1 MTAELLSGPDLGA
14 GFLHQLSLDRA
25 GEHSSV
31 TYHAQDGGADANGPP
46 KGPLDVFGFVHP
58 LSPCMFGGPRC
69 WHRRFLLGFA
79 DISRARQAYN
89 RNRFVLQTMID
100 QAYDHLPAAVPT
112 ALEEVVRRVSGVLA
126 QDRIDWYIGGST
138 AAWLLGARLRPR
150 DIDLGTTRAGVD
162 RIATLLAEYL
172 IEPIAPTDW
181 PGAGI
186 VRGARA
192 FVGTFQ
198 EGARVEWAV
207 PIEPRAPVPMDEWS
221 GRVETVRLL
230 PAAVDQHPVHVTR
243 PEYAL
248 VRAHEK
254 HRPAEAAAIGEVVQ
268 RFGPDGELLD
278 VLLARSSLPERR
290 RQEIRQQVLG
300 PHLG

>member
-1 MTAELLSGPDLGA
+1 MTSELLSGPDLGA
-14 GFLHQLSLDRA
+14 GFLHQLSLDRD
-25 GEHSSV
+25 GDRSSI

-58 LSPCMFGGPRC
+58 PSPCMFGGPRC
-69 WHRRFLLGFA
+69 WHRRFLMGFS

-89 RNRFVLQTMID
+89 RNRFVLQTMVD
-100 QAYDHLPAAVPT
+100 QVYDHVPARVST
-112 ALEEVVRRVSGVLA
+112 ALAEVVHRISGPLA
-126 QDRIDWYIGGST
+126 QDRLDWHVGGST
-138 AAWLLGARLRPR
+138 AAWLLGAKVEPH

-162 RIATLLAEYL
+162 RIASLLSEYL
-172 IEPIAPTDW
+172 IEPIAATDW
-181 PGAGI
+181 PGPGI

-207 PIEPRAPVPMDEWS
+207 AIEPRPSVRYDEWD
-221 GRVETVRLL
+221 GRVGSVRLL
-230 PAAVDQHPVHVTR
+230 DARVDEQPVRVSR

-254 HRPAEAAAIGEVVQ
+254 RRSTDAAAIGEVVHKL
-268 RFGPDGELLD
+268 GPDLELLD
-278 VLLARSSLPERR
+278 ALLARSSLPESRKH
-290 RQEIRQQVLG
+290 ELRQQF
-300 PHLG
+300 HLPRSG